1 MLKCNFTLIM
11 IHYDIPR
18 VFVSFLSKAEFY
30 QVIVVF
36 SFFYQFS
43 LEMCIRDSYY
53 GFPYDR
59 ESKKSAYYHVG

>member
-1 MLKCNFTLIM
+1 MLKRKLTLIM

-18 VFVSFLSKAEFY
+18 VFVNFLSKAEFY

-43 LEMCIRDSYY
+43 LETVFGSI
-53 GFPYDR
+53 
-59 ESKKSAYYHVG
+59 